1 MARTGQVPGQATPG
15 GMIRRGM
22 VCRCPRCGSGHLFQS
37 WFHLRAHCP
46 RCGMRF
52 EREEGFWLGG
62 YVINFATGEA
72 GLLVLLAVLIGME
85 ANGSQPEVAV
95 FVVIGV
101 VMAIAGPILT
111 FPFSRT
117 VWSAIDLAMR
127 PLSKEETLDAQ
138 HVVATSA
145 IADAAPDLTG
155 APSRPAP
162 GGR

>member
-1 MARTGQVPGQATPG
+1 
-15 GMIRRGM
+15 
-22 VCRCPRCGSGHLFQS
+22 
-37 WFHLRAHCP
+37 
-46 RCGMRF
+46 MRF

-85 ANGSQPEVAV
+85 ANGSRPDVAV

-101 VMAIAGPILT
+101 VMAIVGPILT

-127 PLSKEETLDAQ
+127 PLSTEETLDAQ

-145 IADAAPDLTG
+145 IGDAAPDLSG